1 MNLCCEVWE
10 KVAWKPLLTPKFSK
24 EQGTLLF
31 YGQCK
36 RFQAENS
43 SVETILEYS
52 VLWTGSIRIK
62 CGMHLLLDF
71 TLFFSPRT
79 TITFRSIERKLK
91 DARQPSFFYPIIH
104 RAPSQWT
111 QC

>member
-10 KVAWKPLLTPKFSK
+10 KVARKPLLTPKFSK
-24 EQGTLLF
+24 EQRTLLF

-62 CGMHLLLDF
+62 CGMHLILDLL
-71 TLFFSPRT
+71 FS
-79 TITFRSIERKLK
+79 FLLEQL
-91 DARQPSFFYPIIH
+91 
-104 RAPSQWT
+104 
-111 QC
+111 